1 MPLTYIFCFLSAYY
15 GPNAETL
22 GNVKAEVWHY
32 LAVQDVGAYL
42 KNVLIFFVVDFMS
55 FVINGILLWT
65 TCKINVLEVL
75 KNIQKTFWLIWATQE
90 AALYIEVKIKQNFEI
105 VWFLVPSCTLAVYRH
120 LSLITVFYSTVSHS
134 TNF

>member
-1 MPLTYIFCFLSAYY
+1 MPLTYIFCFLSAFY
-15 GPNAETL
+15 GPNAEIL
-22 GNVKAEVWHY
+22 GNVKATVWHY
-32 LAVQDVGAYL
+32 RAVQDAGAYL
-42 KNVLIFFVVDFMS
+42 QNIMIFILVDFS
-55 FVINGILLWT
+55 SGIINGILLWT